1 MNLKSLPL
9 IAKHQPRSS
18 WFLPLL
24 FVIYPLLYMGRTL
37 SLNTSLR
44 LGHQPSDYNLV
55 IGQVQLWKTL
65 KWPWSESSFHSFPEL
80 RSTWRVEDLVGLQ
93 FRTYA
98 WISSKF
104 FEAGFIV
111 NFYTFAGIIATG
123 LCIYFLIREFST
135 NKQVAVLG
143 GLLGQML
150 PWLRQNILFNHA
162 GSWYTVGPL
171 LVVLLIVRFRKNPT
185 LRGATKIFGSLIFC
199 LTLSVYAF
207 FFSIFILLFVIFSD
221 LPRIYIWSRRFHR
234 RIKIIVVL
242 SGTLFIFVA
251 VISIKYLLRYTRNE
265 IGSPLGVYNTQVILQ
280 NRNTLRGFVSP
291 DHFHLLFPRRDTYR
305 IDGDDQNYAG
315 MLIVLAAI
323 FSWIQI
329 WRYKSF
335 GYYKVLVVSTI
346 GFLLLS
352 LGRYHVG
359 PLTIPSLREYTRF
372 FMPGIRQ
379 FVRTG
384 LIVEHLLIVFAMIFL
399 SRVLIRFNRK
409 YLQAL
414 VFCTAGLLLIADLNP
429 NSRRVFWDY
438 SDRFEEVR
446 KVLKENPK
454 QGLFVPNGV
463 ATFPTVGLQGLGDLF
478 NAPLTTDFLGIY
490 PYAAEGSEALAQFL
504 AKRDVGYVF
513 ARLERNTG
521 RPYMTGFIQDAARF
535 TTYFDESYFSPISQV
550 VLMENR
556 DDTGKV
562 LERWAGR
569 LLRVNAIPDELLQA
583 NKRLLA
589 QFVSSPSLEVRE
601 PNQSRFL
608 NEVDWSVAK
617 KIDLSPE
624 TLQEPTTSDAE
635 KVFFRF
641 HLQLVS
647 PSESSTAGALSILVN
662 VGSDVNRYDVFDNS
676 EMIQIDV
683 PKGQTASIESL
694 TNCVFT
700 SSEKDYWGLL
710 ASREV
715 CFGIAEYWVEVMIGS
730 EP

>member
-9 IAKHQPRSS
+9 ITKHQPRSS

-65 KWPWSESSFHSFPEL
+65 KWPWSDSSFHSFPEL

-98 WISSKF
+98 WISSRF
-104 FEAGFIV
+104 LEAGFIV
-111 NFYTFAGIIATG
+111 NFYTFAGIVATG
-123 LCIYFLIREFST
+123 LCIYFLIREFGT
-135 NKQVAVLG
+135 NQQVAVLG

-150 PWLRQNILFNHA
+150 PWLRQNILFGHA
-162 GSWYTVGPL
+162 GSWYTVGTL
-171 LVVLLIVRFRKNPT
+171 LVVLLTVRFRKNPT

-207 FFSIFILLFVIFSD
+207 FFSIFILLFVILSD
-221 LPRIYIWSRRFHR
+221 LPRIYIWSRKFHR

-242 SGTLFIFVA
+242 LGTLFVFVA

-280 NRNTLRGFVSP
+280 NKNTLRGFVSP

-305 IDGDDQNYAG
+305 IDGDEQNYAG
-315 MLIVLAAI
+315 MLIVVAAI
-323 FSWIQI
+323 ASWVQI
-329 WRYKSF
+329 WRNKTF
-335 GYYKVLVVSTI
+335 GYYKVLIISTI

-352 LGRYHVG
+352 LGRFQIG
-359 PLTIPSLREYTRF
+359 PLKIPSLREYTRF

-399 SRVLIRFNRK
+399 SAVLIRFNRK
-409 YLQAL
+409 YLQTL

-438 SDRFEEVR
+438 SSRFEEVR
-446 KVLKENPK
+446 KVLRENPK

-463 ATFPTVGLQGLGDLF
+463 ATFPTVGLDGLGDLF
-478 NAPLTTDFLGIY
+478 NAPLITDFLGIY

-504 AKRDVGYVF
+504 TERDVGYVF
-513 ARLERNTG
+513 ARLDIRTNK
-521 RPYMTGFIQDAARF
+521 PYMKGYIQNSARF
-535 TTYFDESYFSPISQV
+535 TTYFNEPEFTPASQIV
-550 VLMENR
+550 IMENR
-556 DDTGKV
+556 DDTGR
-562 LERWAGR
+562 LIETWSGR
-569 LLRVNAIPDELLQA
+569 LLRVNSPTRNHS
-583 NKRLLA
+583 NKNDRSLA
-589 QFVSSPSLEVRE
+589 QFVSSPSLEVRDGT
-601 PNQSRFL
+601 QDRFF
-608 NEVDWSVAK
+608 NEVDWSIGRRIALKAERFEVDALRGSK
-617 KIDLSPE
+617 E
-624 TLQEPTTSDAE
+624 TSFRIQFQFVLPTQQD
-635 KVFFRF
+635 
-641 HLQLVS
+641 
-647 PSESSTAGALSILVN
+647 SSTPMNFSVH
-662 VGSDVNRYDVFDNS
+662 VGSSNQKIS
-676 EMIQIDV
+676 IDQKSAIFQV
-683 PKGQTASIESL
+683 EFKENQTVLIEFLDKCVTPSSIE
-694 TNCVFT
+694 
-700 SSEKDYWGLL
+700 DYWGLL
-710 ASREV
+710 KEREV
-715 CFGIAEYWVEVMIGS
+715 CFGISDFVVEALQKRL
-730 EP
+730 